1 MSSAPTA
8 PASPADSG
16 PAPGLHETARSGVAF
31 LAIGGGAAA
40 LFIVLSTWILGLDTG
55 IPRWL
60 ASTGCYALLVLPA
73 YLLHHRF
80 TFRSSV
86 SHAVALPK
94 YMVTQAMAVM
104 VSAAMAIP
112 VYHLFHLSPLPGS
125 VLVTGLTSVGSYVV
139 LRVWTFR

>member
-1 MSSAPTA
+1 MNSAPTA
-8 PASPADSG
+8 PAPIANATPAS
-16 PAPGLHETARSGVAF
+16 GLHETARSGVAF
-31 LAIGGGAAA
+31 LVIGGGAAA
-40 LFIVLSTWILGLDTG
+40 LFIALSTWILGLDTG

-60 ASTGCYALLVLPA
+60 ASTACYALLVVPV

-86 SHAVALPK
+86 PHAVALPK
-94 YMVTQAMAVM
+94 YMATQAMAVV

-112 VYHLFHLSPLPGS
+112 VYHLFHLAPLPGS
-125 VLVTGLTSVGSYVV
+125 ILVTGLTSVGSYVV

>member
-1 MSSAPTA
+1 MSSTPVA
-8 PASPADSG
+8 PASTVASG
-16 PAPGLHETARSGVAF
+16 PNPGLQETARSGLAF
-31 LAIGGGAAA
+31 VVIGGGAAA
-40 LFIVLSTWILGLDTG
+40 LFIALSTFVLGLDTG

-60 ASTGCYALLVLPA
+60 ASTACYGLLVVPV

-86 SHAVALPK
+86 PHAVALPK
-94 YMVTQAMAVM
+94 YMATQAMAVV

-112 VYHLFHLSPLPGS
+112 VYHLLHLAPLPGS
-125 VLVTGLTSVGSYVV
+125 ILVTGLTSVGSYVV